1 MTALLRTVAI
11 EVPRFALRLALS
23 VLAVAFLTIVAIDL
37 SIPGGFQA
45 VVLPNG
51 VNPDSPRDQ
60 ALVEQYRLDDNAVER
75 VVHWAGD
82 LIRGDLGQSLQRN
95 APVEDLIWPKL
106 PISLQL
112 TLVAVGG
119 AVLLGIP
126 LGLLAAMW
134 SQRRSS
140 LGVNL
145 FLGLSQT
152 VPVFITPIFLVWIFA
167 IELQWLPAAGWTRL
181 TNSFFGN
188 LENLVLPA
196 TALILAE
203 LGAIGR
209 MVRAD
214 ALLVMQ
220 QDFVAAA
227 VAKGLSRREIAL
239 RHVLRPASLGVL
251 NVIGLT
257 IGALLSG
264 TIIIEDIFGIGGLG
278 QQVFRASIDR
288 DLYLL
293 LALTTYLVTVYVT
306 LSAIVDWTM
315 RWLDPRIGERRRM
328 FSR

>member
-11 EVPRFALRLALS
+11 EVPRFALRLSLS

-82 LIRGDLGQSLQRN
+82 LVRGDLGQSLQRN

-134 SQRRSS
+134 SQRRRS

-227 VAKGLSRREIAL
+227 VAKGLSRSEIAL
-239 RHVLRPASLGVL
+239 RHVLRPASLGAL

-328 FSR
+328 FGR